1 VLEKL
6 RQAGMDVPAGLSAS
20 DISTNRFIDYS
31 IGLPG

>member
-1 VLEKL
+1 M
-6 RQAGMDVPAGLSAS
+6 RAAGMDVSADLSAS